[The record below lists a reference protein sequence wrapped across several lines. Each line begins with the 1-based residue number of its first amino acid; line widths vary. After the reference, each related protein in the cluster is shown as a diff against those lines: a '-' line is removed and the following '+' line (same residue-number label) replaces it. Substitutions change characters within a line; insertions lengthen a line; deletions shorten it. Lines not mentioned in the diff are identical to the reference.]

1 MQYNRLIKK
10 AALDL
15 INGRGNTKA
24 NISRIL
30 YYGAAQ
36 NIIFASLQSALFAV
50 AWNDDEDEEFLDTK
64 TERIANGTLDSL
76 LRGSGIYG
84 AVLSTV
90 KNTIMK
96 YMSEREKGMQA
107 DNGRVLVEALNV
119 SPPLGSKVRKLYSA
133 MTTDKWNKGVYSKIP
148 LTNVDNP
155 IWDVT
160 GNLVEASFNV
170 PLARIQRKLS
180 NLKAAM
186 DNDNANWQRLA
197 LFAGWDKW
205 GLGIDRPEEIEE
217 ARQEVKQESRDQKK
231 KERKA
236 REAEVKQEQ
245 EEKYLEDQKNEKEE
259 DKKPRCAAATKSG
272 SRCKGTPVDGTYCT
286 IHTKVEK
293 RSDGKEVQCKKV
305 KSDGKRCK
313 MQTSSKSGLCYYHD

>member
-1 MQYNRLIKK
+1 
-10 AALDL
+10 
-15 INGRGNTKA
+15 
-24 NISRIL
+24 
-30 YYGAAQ
+30 
-36 NIIFASLQSALFAV
+36 
-50 AWNDDEDEEFLDTK
+50 
-64 TERIANGTLDSL
+64 
-76 LRGSGIYG
+76 
-84 AVLSTV
+84 
-90 KNTIMK
+90 
-96 YMSEREKGMQA
+96 MSEREKGMQA